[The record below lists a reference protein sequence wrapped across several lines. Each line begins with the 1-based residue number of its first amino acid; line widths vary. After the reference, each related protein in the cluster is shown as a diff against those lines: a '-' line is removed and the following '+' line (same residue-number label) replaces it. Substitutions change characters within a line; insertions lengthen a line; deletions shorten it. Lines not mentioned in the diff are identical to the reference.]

1 MKSDNLIC
9 MVEPIVLSVT
19 EAARSF
25 AECIS
30 RVRYQGASYLLLKGG
45 TPVAKIVPVE
55 AEPAQPEKVRLS
67 AREFAEWRARKK
79 GEVQMAKGHSE
90 SCALLW

>member
-1 MKSDNLIC
+1 MG
-9 MVEPIVLSVT
+9 EPIVLSVT

-55 AEPAQPEKVRLS
+55 AEPAQPQKVRLS
-67 AREFAEWRARKK
+67 AHEFAEWQRALS
-79 GEVQMAKGHSE
+79 GEAQK
-90 SCALLW
+90 